1 MLALFKLVN
10 LFKFAPRRSALR
22 LHPANERSS
31 KGEGEAGNGP
41 AAPSACARDCAR
53 DLQEYPG
60 CHTISGA
67 AHSLRAG
74 IVTAAEGVMPETRR
88 IKILSVKP
96 TLQSA
101 PAGSA
106 DATAFLSPR
115 PGGVLLA
122 VKLQPR
128 ASKNE
133 IGEPLGE
140 ELKIKVTAPP
150 VDAAANQALIELLAE
165 TLGCSRGKVEL
176 IRGQTSRH
184 KTVML
189 HGFTAAEALKQL

>member
-1 MLALFKLVN
+1 VLPATF
-10 LFKFAPRRSALR
+10 LR
-22 LHPANERSS
+22 ET
-31 KGEGEAGNGP
+31 AGGT
-41 AAPSACARDCAR
+41 
-53 DLQEYPG
+53 L
-60 CHTISGA
+60 
-67 AHSLRAG
+67 
-74 IVTAAEGVMPETRR
+74 
-88 IKILSVKP
+88 LS
-96 TLQSA
+96 
-101 PAGSA
+101 
-106 DATAFLSPR
+106 
-115 PGGVLLA
+115 

-133 IGEPLGE
+133 IGEPLGD

-189 HGFTAAEALKQL
+189 HGFTVAEALKKL